1 MSEPKFYP
9 QVQILHRCIVF
20 SLWAKPINI
29 HGKGEFFCENTLC
42 RMTFQYYD
50 QLKHINAQREGD
62 ERRLTKAVGYDG
74 GDGQLMVALRIDHRP
89 RFFPPSNL

>member
-1 MSEPKFYP
+1 
-9 QVQILHRCIVF
+9 
-20 SLWAKPINI
+20 
-29 HGKGEFFCENTLC
+29 
-42 RMTFQYYD
+42 MTFQYYD